1 MTSRVG
7 PSYHGH
13 CHTQGVFGRVPW
25 EGAFKTTITDPE
37 PLGKQGMVLHPDQ
50 DRLVSVRECARSQGF
65 PDRYMF
71 SGTVRDKHKEIGNAV
86 PPPMSRAIGLE
97 IRKALIKSSQVNKEE
112 VGGDAM
118 PYITL

>member
-1 MTSRVG
+1 
-7 PSYHGH
+7 
-13 CHTQGVFGRVPW
+13 
-25 EGAFKTTITDPE
+25 
-37 PLGKQGMVLHPDQ
+37 
-50 DRLVSVRECARSQGF
+50 
-65 PDRYMF
+65 MF